1 MDLTPA
7 KRREMYRQMLA
18 IRAFDTEAQRLVE
31 FGEVYGEVHQY
42 IGEEAVAVGVMAALR
57 QDDVITSTHRGHGHI
72 IAKGGDL
79 RAMMAE
85 LFGKTEG
92 YCHGKGGSMHITSL
106 DLGIYGANG
115 IVAAGAP
122 IAVGAAYAAR
132 LDGRDSVAVTFFGD
146 GGANQGVLHEAMNL
160 AAIYKLPVIF
170 VCENNGYAVTFPARL
185 STSVKDVGAR
195 GAAYGMPGVTVDGM
209 DVFSVYEAAR
219 TAVEQARSGG
229 GPALIEA
236 KCFRYFGH
244 FSGED
249 RLLKIKYRTLDEIDS
264 WRERDPLAALRAHL
278 LEEGIA
284 SAGELDTLRE
294 EVEQEVKAAIE
305 YGRAGTDPT
314 PEAAFA
320 DVYADAHPALCA
332 RGW

>member
-1 MDLTPA
+1 MDLSPER
-7 KRREMYRQMLA
+7 RREMYRQMLT

-31 FGEVYGEVHQY
+31 MGEVYGEVHQY

-72 IAKGGDL
+72 IAKGGDVQG
-79 RAMMAE
+79 MMAE
-85 LFGKTEG
+85 LFGKVEG

-106 DLGIYGANG
+106 ELGIYGANG

-160 AAIYKLPVIF
+160 AAIYHLPVIF
-170 VCENNGYAVTFPARL
+170 VCENNGYAATFPVTL
-185 STSVKDVGAR
+185 STSVKDIGAR
-195 GAAYGMPGVTVDGM
+195 GAAYGMPGVTIDGM
-209 DVFSVYEAAR
+209 DVFSVYDAAR
-219 TAVEQARSGG
+219 VAVERARGGG
-229 GPALIEA
+229 GPSLIEA

-249 RLLKIKYRTLDEIDS
+249 RLLKTRYRSADEIES
-264 WRERDPLAALRAHL
+264 WRERDPVTALGAHL
-278 LEEGIA
+278 VAEGIA
-284 SAGELDTLRE
+284 TPDELDRLRE
-294 EVEQEVKAAIE
+294 EVGLEVKAAVD
-305 YGRAGTDPT
+305 YGRAGTDP
-314 PEAAFA
+314 PIEAAFA
-320 DVYADAHPALCA
+320 DVYADTHPSLCA